1 MTPHLAEQARVT
13 VCERCFWN
21 GANVVLRAAEPC
33 HKCGSWAART
43 ITIDTPP
50 APAPQG
56 DAGEVAEAL
65 VDALPKHRVVRPLEW
80 VVHIDAIA
88 AALIAE
94 RAKVLRD
101 AGEVEPK

>member
-56 DAGEVAEAL
+56 DAGEVAGYI
-65 VDALPKHRVVRPLEW
+65 VDKWLGTGGAPLMATTTT
-80 VVHIDAIA
+80 DRLRAAIA
-88 AALIAE
+88 AGGTRE
-94 RAKVLRD
+94 
-101 AGEVEPK
+101 G